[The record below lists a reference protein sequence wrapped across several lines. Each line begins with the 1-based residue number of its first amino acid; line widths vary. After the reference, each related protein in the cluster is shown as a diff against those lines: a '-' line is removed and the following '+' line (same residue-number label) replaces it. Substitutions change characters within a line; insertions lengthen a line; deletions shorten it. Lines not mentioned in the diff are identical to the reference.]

1 MTSKLKVTIDRA
13 KWRCGGDYGDFT
25 SGQGP
30 TKLLNRAGYMCCLGF
45 ITAAADPE
53 INIFEKEE
61 PCDLKTLVPGLT
73 CPSPNHILPWINT
86 SLTRAAIALNDSGV
100 VMPHE
105 REEALLKLFDDS
117 PYQLEFVGKYS
128 ND

>member
-13 KWRCGGDYGDFT
+13 KWRCGGECGDLVR
-25 SGQGP
+25 GKGP
-30 TKLLNRAGYMCCLGF
+30 TKLLNCSGYMCCLGF

-73 CPSPNHILPWINT
+73 YPNPTTRYWKNT
-86 SLTRAAIALNDSGV
+86 SLTRAAIDLNDNGV
-100 VMPHE
+100 LMPHE
-105 REEALLKLFDDS
+105 REEALLKLFEDS
-117 PYQLEFVGKYS
+117 AYQLEFVGKYS